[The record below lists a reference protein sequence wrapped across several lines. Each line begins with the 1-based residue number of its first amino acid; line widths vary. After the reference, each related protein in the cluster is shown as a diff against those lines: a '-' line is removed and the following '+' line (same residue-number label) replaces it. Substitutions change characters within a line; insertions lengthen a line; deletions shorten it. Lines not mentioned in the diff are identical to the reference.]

1 MPLTPRGGAVPMAMT
16 LRTEHPHIVRSP
28 AVAGG
33 TPTIT
38 GTRISVAFIVGQL
51 RVGDTPQDILA
62 SYPRLMPAAVYDAIS
77 FYYDHQ
83 EEIDQF
89 IAANTLDSHAERH
102 GFTVGD
108 DGRLHFEQR

>member
-1 MPLTPRGGAVPMAMT
+1 MATT

-28 AVAGG
+28 GVVGG
-33 TPTIT
+33 TPTIA

-51 RVGDTPQDILA
+51 RAGDTPQDVLA
-62 SYPRLMPAAVYDAIS
+62 SYPHLTPAAVYDAIS

-83 EEIDQF
+83 DEIDRF
-89 IAANTLDSHAERH
+89 MAANTLDAHAERH

-108 DGRLHFEQR
+108 DGRLRFDRR

>member
-1 MPLTPRGGAVPMAMT
+1 MATT

-28 AVAGG
+28 GLAGG
-33 TPTIT
+33 TPTIA

-51 RVGDTPQDILA
+51 RAGDTPQDVIA
-62 SYPRLMPAAVYDAIS
+62 SYPHLTPAAVYDAIS

-83 EEIDQF
+83 DEIDRF
-89 IAANTLDSHAERH
+89 IAANTLEAHAERH

-108 DGRLHFEQR
+108 DGRLRFERQ

>member
-1 MPLTPRGGAVPMAMT
+1 MATT

-28 AVAGG
+28 GTAGG

-51 RVGDTPQDILA
+51 RAGDSPQDILA
-62 SYPRLMPAAVYDAIS
+62 SYPHLAPAALYDAIS

-83 EEIDQF
+83 AEIDSF
-89 IAANTLDSHAERH
+89 IAANTLDAQAARL
-102 GFTVGD
+102 GFMVGE
-108 DGRLHFEQR
+108 DGRLRFTRR